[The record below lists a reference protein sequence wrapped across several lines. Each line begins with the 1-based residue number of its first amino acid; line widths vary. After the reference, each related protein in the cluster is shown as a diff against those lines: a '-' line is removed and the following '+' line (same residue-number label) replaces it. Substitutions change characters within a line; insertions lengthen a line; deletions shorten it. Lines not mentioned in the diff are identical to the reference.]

1 MPPLVLRRGRARFD
15 EEGTTT
21 MTIHAQHAKLN
32 PRWCLAQDTIDRQ
45 DIDRLIDWLKTYPRL
60 TKGAV
65 TLEFERHWSEWLG
78 RPYSVNCNSG
88 SSANLLMYYA
98 LLRSGKLRNTNV
110 IVPSVGWVT
119 SIAPAMQF
127 GFTPYMCEADPDTF
141 GLDLNHLEDLLK
153 RHQAQTV
160 LLVQVLGVPHRMREV
175 QALKDRY
182 GFYLL
187 EDACAAIGAEYEGR
201 KVGTFGDMASFS
213 FYFGHQ
219 MSTIEGGMVSCNDR
233 RFADLLLM
241 LRSHGW
247 SKDLPGTRHEELVEQ
262 YEIDDFH
269 SPFVFY
275 EPGFN
280 LRSTDLNAFIGIEQ
294 VRKLDWMT
302 GRRQANHD
310 RYLQQLGARFYTQ
323 RPPRDS
329 KVASISFGLLA
340 DSPEQRKRIV
350 RALVAEGVETRIFS
364 AGNLGLHPFWIN
376 RYGKASFPV
385 ADRVHHCGFF
395 LPNHASMT
403 EEDVLHISRVVLEA
417 A

>member
-1 MPPLVLRRGRARFD
+1 
-15 EEGTTT
+15 
-21 MTIHAQHAKLN
+21 MTLHAQSAKLN

-45 DIDRLIDWLKTYPRL
+45 DIDHLIEWLRTYPRL

-65 TLEFERHWSEWLG
+65 TLDFERQWSEWLG
-78 RPYSVNCNSG
+78 RPYSVYCNSG

-98 LLRSGKLRNTNV
+98 LLRSGKLRNTTV

-119 SIAPAMQF
+119 SIAPAIQF
-127 GFTPYMCEADPDTF
+127 GFTPIMCEADPDTF
-141 GLDLNHLEDLLK
+141 GLDLNHLEDLLQ
-153 RHQAQTV
+153 RHDAQTV
-160 LLVQVLGVPHRMREV
+160 LLVQVLGVPHRMQEL
-175 QALKDRY
+175 QTLKDRY

-187 EDACAAIGAEYEGR
+187 EDACAAIGAEYGG
-201 KVGTFGDMASFS
+201 KKIGTFGDMASFS

-219 MSTIEGGMVSCNDR
+219 MSTIEGGMVSTSDKQL
-233 RFADLLLM
+233 ADMLLM

-247 SKDLPGTRHEELVEQ
+247 SKDLDQSSHQALLTQ
-262 YEIDDFH
+262 YQVDDFH

-294 VRKLDWMT
+294 LHKLDWMT
-302 GRRQANHD
+302 GRRQANHE
-310 RYLQQLGARFYTQ
+310 RYLQHLGSRFYTQ
-323 RPPRDS
+323 RPPTGS

-340 DSPEQRKRIV
+340 DSTEQRRRIV
-350 RALVAEGVETRIFS
+350 RALVTEGVETRIFS
-364 AGNLGLHPFWIN
+364 AGNLGLHPFWMN

-385 ADRVHHCGFF
+385 ADRIHHCGFF
-395 LPNHASMT
+395 LPNHASMN
-403 EEDVLHISRVVLEA
+403 EQDVAHIARIVLEA

>member
-1 MPPLVLRRGRARFD
+1 
-15 EEGTTT
+15 
-21 MTIHAQHAKLN
+21 MTLHAHSAKLN

-45 DIDRLIDWLKTYPRL
+45 DIDHLIDWLRTYPRL

-65 TLEFERHWSEWLG
+65 TLDFEHQWSQWLG
-78 RPYSVNCNSG
+78 QPYSVHCNSG

-98 LLRSGKLRNTNV
+98 LLRSGRLRNTNV

-119 SIAPAMQF
+119 SIAPAIQF
-127 GFTPYMCEADPDTF
+127 GFTPFMCEADPDTF

-153 RHQAQTV
+153 RHHAQTV
-160 LLVQVLGVPHRMREV
+160 LLVQVLGVPHRMREL

-219 MSTIEGGMVSCNDR
+219 MSTIEGGMVSSSDKQL
-233 RFADLLLM
+233 ADLLLM

-247 SKDLPGTRHEELVEQ
+247 SKDLDQTKHQELVEQ
-262 YEIDDFH
+262 YQVDDFH

-280 LRSTDLNAFIGIEQ
+280 LRSTDLNAFIGLEQ
-294 VRKLDWMT
+294 LRKLDWMT

-310 RYLQQLGARFYTQ
+310 RYLEQLGKRFYTQ
-323 RPPRDS
+323 RPPQGS

-340 DSPEQRKRIV
+340 DSAEQRTRIV

-364 AGNLGLHPFWIN
+364 AGNLGLHPFWMN
-376 RYGKASFPV
+376 RYGKAGFPV
-385 ADRVHHCGFF
+385 ADRVHHCGLF

-403 EEDVLHISRVVLEA
+403 DQDVLHISRVVLEA